1 MLNIFIGIDTRQ
13 PVAYHVLV
21 SSIQR
26 RASQP
31 VAFTPLLIDQLPIS
45 RRGLTDFTFARFL
58 VPYLCGYQGKGVFLD
73 SDMLVTADISELFEY
88 SDDEAVSVV
97 PFQGELQYERPSV
110 MVFNNE
116 RCKDLTPEYIDDLTN
131 EPFDLSWADKV
142 GELSSTWNFLVGY
155 DMPSH
160 NTPKLIHYTQGV
172 PGYKECRNC
181 DYAELWHQELALV
194 QHHVSWLEIMGQS
207 KHAKYVLRNLSYA

>member
-1 MLNIFIGIDTRQ
+1 MLNIFIGIDKRQ

-58 VPYLCGYQGKGVFLD
+58 VPYLCGYKGKGVFLD
-73 SDMLVTADISELFEY
+73 SDMLVTGDISELFEY
-88 SDDEAVSVV
+88 SDDTAVSVV

-116 RCKDLTPEYIDDLTN
+116 RCQELTPEYIDDLTN
-131 EPFDLSWADKV
+131 EPFNLDWADSV
-142 GELSSTWNFLVGY
+142 GELDPTWNFLVGY
-155 DMPSH
+155 DLP
-160 NTPKLIHYTQGV
+160 TETPPKLIHYTQGV
-172 PGYKECRNC
+172 PGYKECRRC
-181 DYAELWHQELALV
+181 DYADLWTHELELV
-194 QHHVSWLEIMGQS
+194 KHHVSWLEIMGQS
-207 KHAKYVLRNLSYA
+207 KHAKYVLRKLNFA